1 MSIEVEIVTCNVTS
15 KSPFCTKTN
24 RKVLD
29 PQTLALHKLVL
40 VEIDKVVTQGYYGC
54 EETMNINHS

>member
-15 KSPFCTKTN
+15 KSPFCTRTN

-29 PQTLALHKLVL
+29 LQALALHKLFL
-40 VEIDKVVTQGYYGC
+40 VEIDKVVVKNYYGC
-54 EETMNINHS
+54 EKNMNINHY

>member
-15 KSPFCTKTN
+15 KSPFCMRTN

-29 PQTLALHKLVL
+29 PQALALHELVL
-40 VEIDKVVTQGYYGC
+40 VEIDKVATQSYYGC
-54 EETMNINHS
+54 EESMNINHS